1 MSKDARFEDAQGGPL
16 RLRAW
21 DIDDLAVLSS
31 LVQDAVLPVTEIRWD
46 QKQRRVGLLLNRL
59 RREDPRV
66 AAGAEVERVQCVLAI
81 EDVMGVR
88 VSGVEQGDRDL
99 VCAVLSV
106 TMEPGE
112 DGTGTVLITLAGDGA
127 IAVSVEALEVT
138 LRDVTRPYHAPSG
151 KVPDHGLD

>member
-1 MSKDARFEDAQGGPL
+1 MSDDARFEDAQGGPL

-21 DIDDLAVLSS
+21 DADDLAILSS
-31 LVQDAVLPVTEIRWD
+31 LVQDAVFPVTEICWD
-46 QKQRRVGLLLNRL
+46 QTQRRLGLLLNRL
-59 RREDPRV
+59 RREDPRIS
-66 AAGAEVERVQCVLAI
+66 AGAGVERVQSVLVI
-81 EDVMGVR
+81 EDVMAVR
-88 VSGVEQGDRDL
+88 VAGIDQRDRDL
-99 VCAVLSV
+99 TCAVLSV